1 VGAGEKGVVVE
12 EELSIRF
19 SFSLSPEEE
28 ELPMLA
34 RDTRPFLL
42 KGKRR
47 RVNSS
52 CFTNAQYHF
61 G

>member
-1 VGAGEKGVVVE
+1 VVNEMGEKGVRAGEKGVVVE

-42 KGKRR
+42 KDKKEE
-47 RVNSS
+47 
-52 CFTNAQYHF
+52 
-61 G
+61 